1 MIYFDN
7 AATTYPKPRAVR
19 EAVAH
24 ALTQLGANPGRGGHK
39 MAYAAA
45 EEIYG
50 VRTALSQFFDLGAPE
65 NVIFTKNC
73 TEALNLVIKGLA
85 HPGCHF
91 VCSDLEHNAVAR
103 PLETLKQRGVCTW
116 EAAQTGKTDEETVA
130 GFQACIR
137 KNTAAI
143 ICTGASNVFGK
154 ALPLEKL
161 SALAHAHGIPLVADL
176 AQTAGILPISLRKS
190 GVDFACAPGHKGLY
204 GPMGT
209 GVLLCNSAV
218 QLETLMEGGTGNFSA
233 QLTQPVNYPERL
245 ESGTLNVPG
254 ITGLGA
260 GVRAVQKRGVS
271 EIYTREMQFARHIAA
286 ALSHM
291 PNVQLYTDLE
301 SQTERFA
308 PLLSFTIRGMH
319 SEEVGAALA
328 RRGVAVRA
336 GLHCAVLAHRTYGT
350 AETGTVRICP
360 SIFTKTQDVKSLL
373 NSIFQIAKDA

>member
-91 VCSDLEHNAVAR
+91 VCSDLEHNAVTR
-103 PLETLKQRGVCTW
+103 PLETLKQRSVCTW
-116 EAAQTGKTDEETVA
+116 EAARTGKTDEETVA

-209 GVLLCNSAV
+209 GVLLCNSTAR
-218 QLETLMEGGTGNFSA
+218 LETLMEGGTGILSA
-233 QLTQPVNYPERL
+233 QLTQPENYPERL

-254 ITGLGA
+254 IAGLGA
-260 GVRAVQKRGVS
+260 GVRTVQQNGVS
-271 EIYTREMQFARHIAA
+271 EIYAHEMHIMRRIAE
-286 ALSHM
+286 ALSQM
-291 PNVQLYTDLE
+291 PNVRLYTALD
-301 SQTERFA
+301 SPTERFV

-328 RRGVAVRA
+328 RRGIAVRA

>member
-24 ALTQLGANPGRGGHK
+24 ALTQLGANPGRGGHE

-91 VCSDLEHNAVAR
+91 VCSDLEHNAVTR

-116 EAAQTGKTDEETVA
+116 EAARTGKTDEETVA

-161 SALAHAHGIPLVADL
+161 
-176 AQTAGILPISLRKS
+176 
-190 GVDFACAPGHKGLY
+190 
-204 GPMGT
+204 
-209 GVLLCNSAV
+209 
-218 QLETLMEGGTGNFSA
+218 
-233 QLTQPVNYPERL
+233 
-245 ESGTLNVPG
+245 
-254 ITGLGA
+254 
-260 GVRAVQKRGVS
+260 
-271 EIYTREMQFARHIAA
+271 
-286 ALSHM
+286 
-291 PNVQLYTDLE
+291 
-301 SQTERFA
+301 
-308 PLLSFTIRGMH
+308 
-319 SEEVGAALA
+319 
-328 RRGVAVRA
+328 
-336 GLHCAVLAHRTYGT
+336 
-350 AETGTVRICP
+350 
-360 SIFTKTQDVKSLL
+360 
-373 NSIFQIAKDA
+373 